1 MSAKKKIAVFLLL
14 VVGTIGF
21 STSFSNWRFGE
32 ESDYYNAI
40 RKNTIL
46 FGEIYK
52 QIAHK
57 YVEKVDP
64 EKLMRVG
71 INAMLD
77 SVDPYT
83 VLIEEEDNVQ
93 LQIITQGKYGGLG
106 MLVGYQDDWPTVVEP
121 PYDGTPAMKAGIR
134 EGDKI
139 ISIDGESTKDKTVSE
154 VASRLRGEK
163 GTAVTIKVKRAGEL
177 ESIEFRLIRAEIVI
191 NDVEYTDLI
200 EEGIGY
206 IKLTRFSKNAERE
219 VENAIKKLKA
229 EGAKGIILDLR
240 NNPGGLLEAA
250 VGVADAFLPKGK
262 LIVSTRG
269 RLEET
274 MQEFYSEHDPAA
286 SDLPLVVLINGLSAS
301 ASEIVSGAIQDL
313 DRGVIVGRQSF
324 GKGLV
329 QSVVGLTREARLKLT
344 TAKYYL
350 PSGRLIQREHYSEGI
365 LLADAVSQEPDNQKM
380 SPPIKTEHYNTDHGR
395 TVDGGGGI
403 LPDVTVEGDTLTDFE
418 RALVRQSM
426 IFNYAVLYASSHE
439 NLEKGFEVTPGILT
453 DFKKFLEEKEF
464 EFKSEAE
471 TELDEFRQAASREG
485 LETSVNKALQEIEA
499 QIAVQKQQSLEHSTD
514 FLKRQLAMEISAKLW
529 DTQAKI
535 EAGFQDDKD
544 LEAAIRL
551 LKDRSEYDAV
561 LAGKGNKGK

>member
-1 MSAKKKIAVFLLL
+1 MSTQKKITLFLFLLI
-14 VVGTIGF
+14 GTIGF
-21 STSFSNWRFGE
+21 SASFSKWGRGE

-83 VLIEEEDNVQ
+83 VLIEDEDNVQ

-121 PYDGTPAMKAGIR
+121 PYEGTPAMKAGIR

-139 ISIDGESTKDKTVSE
+139 IEVDGVSTKGETVSE
-154 VASRLRGEK
+154 VASKLRGEK
-163 GTAVTIKVKRAGEL
+163 GTAVTIKIKRAGERDP
-177 ESIEFRLIRAEIVI
+177 IEFRLIRAEIVI
-191 NDVEYTDLI
+191 NDVGYAGMV

-219 VENAIKKLKA
+219 VKDSIRKLRN

-262 LIVSTRG
+262 LVVSTSG

-274 MQEFYSEHDPAA
+274 KQEYFSEHKPVAGE
-286 SDLPLVVLINGLSAS
+286 LPLVVLINGLSAS
-301 ASEIVSGAIQDL
+301 ASEIVSGTIQDL

-350 PSGRLIQREHYSEGI
+350 PSGRLIQREQYSEEI
-365 LLADAVSQEPDNQKM
+365 LLADAGKQSAVDQKAATQTN
-380 SPPIKTEHYNTDHGR
+380 PEHYKTGHGR
-395 TVDGGGGI
+395 LVDGGGGI
-403 LPDVTVEGDTLTDFE
+403 LPDVIVEGDTLTDYE

-426 IFNYAVLYASSHE
+426 IFNYAVLYASTHE
-439 NLEKGFEVTPGILT
+439 NLQKGFDVTPAILD
-453 DFKKFLEEKEF
+453 DFKKFLSEKNFTYKSTAEE
-464 EFKSEAE
+464 
-471 TELDEFRQAASREG
+471 ELEEFRQAAVREG
-485 LETSVNKALQEIEA
+485 LDSSVNKALQEIEA
-499 QIAVQKQQSLEHSTD
+499 QIAVQKQLSLEQSLD

-535 EAGFQDDKD
+535 EAGFRDDRD
-544 LEAAIRL
+544 LAEALRL
-551 LKDRSEYDAV
+551 LKDKNAYEAV
-561 LAGKGNKGK
+561 LAGKGKE